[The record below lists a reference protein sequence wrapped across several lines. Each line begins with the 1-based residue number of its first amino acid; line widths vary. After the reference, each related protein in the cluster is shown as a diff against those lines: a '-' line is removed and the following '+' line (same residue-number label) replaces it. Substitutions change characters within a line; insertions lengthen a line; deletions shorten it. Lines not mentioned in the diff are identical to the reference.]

1 MMKSNL
7 LINQIFVLF
16 VILILV
22 TCIVIAFFVLIQNP
36 KGGIAANFVAPTQ
49 IMGVKKSTDVIEKA
63 TWVFAVVLIVLSLAS
78 NFFRPSKIST
88 ENVNESRIKETI
100 ENVNVPAAPAQT
112 PPPAGAATQ
121 EQATGAGAATQ
132 EQAK

>member
-1 MMKSNL
+1 ML
-7 LINQIFVLF
+7 TI
-16 VILILV
+16 ILILIILAAILLIGV
-22 TCIVIAFFVLIQNP
+22 VLIQNP

-78 NFFRPSKIST
+78 NFFRPTQAST

-112 PPPAGAATQ
+112 PPPAGAAAQ
-121 EQATGAGAATQ
+121 GQAAGAGAATQ

>member
-1 MMKSNL
+1 ML
-7 LINQIFVLF
+7 TI
-16 VILILV
+16 ILILIILAAILLIGV
-22 TCIVIAFFVLIQNP
+22 VLIQNP

-49 IMGVKKSTDVIEKA
+49 IMGVKKSTDLIEKA

-78 NFFRPSKIST
+78 NFFRPSQSST

-112 PPPAGAATQ
+112 PPPAGAAQ
-121 EQATGAGAATQ
+121 GQAAGAGAATQ